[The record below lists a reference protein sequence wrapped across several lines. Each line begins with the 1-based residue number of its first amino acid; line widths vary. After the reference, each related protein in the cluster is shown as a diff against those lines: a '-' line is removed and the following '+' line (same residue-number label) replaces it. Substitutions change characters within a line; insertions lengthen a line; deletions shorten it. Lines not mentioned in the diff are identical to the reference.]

1 MENIRTEIY
10 YIVKIMKQLYN
21 KSNKYKNTIEFE
33 KENILSL

>member
-21 KSNKYKNTIEFE
+21 KSNKYKNTIELE